1 MNNKF
6 KLKKGDEVIVLA
18 GKDKGKTG
26 KITKIIPKK
35 MQAIVS
41 EINKVK
47 KMNTKKMS
55 KIRNK
60 AKAILVEWLKTL
72 LNEEEQKK
80 VNVKNVLTLLPN
92 QTHYWQNTTLKLQPW
107 SYKWVVKK
115 LKKDSELTYDD
126 LNNMLQPTEKQI
138 RRQKMIRIPCHFLSS
153 YG

>member
-1 MNNKF
+1 
-6 KLKKGDEVIVLA
+6 
-18 GKDKGKTG
+18 
-26 KITKIIPKK
+26 
-35 MQAIVS
+35 
-41 EINKVK
+41 
-47 KMNTKKMS
+47 MS

-92 QTHYWQNTTLKLQPW
+92 QTHYWQDTTLKLQPW

-126 LNNMLQPTEKQI
+126 LNNMLQPSEKQL
-138 RRQKMIRIPCHFLSS
+138 RRQKMIEQGPL
-153 YG
+153 

>member
-1 MNNKF
+1 
-6 KLKKGDEVIVLA
+6 
-18 GKDKGKTG
+18 
-26 KITKIIPKK
+26 
-35 MQAIVS
+35 
-41 EINKVK
+41 
-47 KMNTKKMS
+47 MNTKEMS

-92 QTHYWQNTTLKLQPW
+92 QTHYWQDTTLKLQPW

-138 RRQKMIRIPCHFLSS
+138 RRQKMIEQGPL
-153 YG
+153 

>member
-1 MNNKF
+1 MK
-6 KLKKGDEVIVLA
+6 
-18 GKDKGKTG
+18 
-26 KITKIIPKK
+26 P
-35 MQAIVS
+35 
-41 EINKVK
+41 
-47 KMNTKKMS
+47 
-55 KIRNK
+55 IRNK

-92 QTHYWQNTTLKLQPW
+92 QTHYWQDTTLKLQPW

-138 RRQKMIRIPCHFLSS
+138 RRQKMIEQGPL
-153 YG
+153 